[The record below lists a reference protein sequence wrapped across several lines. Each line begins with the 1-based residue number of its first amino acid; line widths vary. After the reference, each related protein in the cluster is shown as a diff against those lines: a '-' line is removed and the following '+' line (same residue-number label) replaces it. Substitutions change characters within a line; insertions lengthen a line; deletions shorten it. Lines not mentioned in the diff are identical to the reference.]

1 MSLWI
6 IIAKN
11 EIRIKTAK
19 FRSHRNLFFVVI
31 YAIFIFWATYLGP
44 VIFDAILPDILQ
56 ALSGVLEF
64 VLHFV
69 IEVSLTTMFVMM
81 ILYPIFLLFRK
92 TEIGVKD
99 MILSSPVKSADIFLG
114 EFVGQLPFHF
124 LIVLA
129 IGPAIISLLGQ
140 VNPQLTILHY
150 LIIYLVIFLM
160 MNFSLIIGTIFAN
173 YIELKLSSN
182 KKIKDSSN
190 SVLLLLSFVVII
202 SFYLFHYIFYIVYN
216 NPILKNWMSI
226 FPSFWYSNII
236 LYLVNPLLIESY
248 VINIWLSVGLAIGIP
263 MILLYFSY
271 KKAEKFYSIDLRSEK
286 KLLIV
291 KKEGFILKIINKMTF
306 KKYKVLVM
314 VQFKNFLRKKE
325 NITKL
330 VYSIAFTGVLGL
342 FIFLSLDSPITEIS
356 EFSLLGIVSIPVEY
370 FSVLVIF
377 IIAWMG
383 GLIFGMMMGISVI
396 FDSKNI
402 LYLYKKSIRG
412 LHASIFAFLYQMLF
426 LILFY
431 DIILTIFF
439 TLLFSLTIYSVGFFF
454 CVYFIYCSIVLIQVV
469 GLQCIRPFFDERG
482 KQIYFKIYFIFV
494 LQFISLLISLFINI
508 PLLPIVVDYSLGFL
522 YILLTNIG
530 ISSIIAFLMLSIGI
544 FKLNRT
550 D

>member
-19 FRSHRNLFFVVI
+19 FRAHRNLFFVVI

-92 TEIGVKD
+92 SEIGVKD
-99 MILSSPVKSADIFLG
+99 VILSSPVKSGDVFLG

-129 IGPAIISLLGQ
+129 IGPAVISLLGQ
-140 VNPQLTILHY
+140 VNPQLTIMHY
-150 LIIYLVIFLM
+150 FIIYLIIFLM
-160 MNFSLIIGTIFAN
+160 MNFSLIIGTIIAN
-173 YIELKLSSN
+173 FIEFKLSSS
-182 KKIKDSSN
+182 KKIKDSNN
-190 SVLLLLSFVVII
+190 SVLLLLSFIVII

-216 NPILKNWMSI
+216 DPLLKNWISI

-236 LYLVNPLLIESY
+236 LYFVNPLLIESY
-248 VINIWLSVGLAIGIP
+248 VINIWLSMGLAIGIP

-286 KLLIV
+286 KLFIV
-291 KKEGFILKIINKMTF
+291 KKEGFILKIINRMTF

-314 VQFKNFLRKKE
+314 VQFKNFLRNKE

-330 VYSIAFTGVLGL
+330 IYSIAFTGVLGL
-342 FIFLSLDSPITEIS
+342 FIFLSLDNPITEIR

-396 FDSKNI
+396 FNSKNI

-412 LHASIFAFLYQMLF
+412 VHASIFAFLYQMAF
-426 LILFY
+426 LILFF

-439 TLLFSLTIYSVGFFF
+439 TLLFGLNIYSIGFFF
-454 CVYFIYCSIVLIQVV
+454 CIYFIYCSIVLIQVV

-482 KQIYFKIYFIFV
+482 KQIYFKIYFIFF

-508 PLLPIVVDYSLGFL
+508 PLFPIVIDYSLGFL

-544 FKLNRT
+544 FRLNRT

>member
-1 MSLWI
+1 MSLWK

-19 FRSHRNLFFVVI
+19 FRSHRNLFFVII
-31 YAIFIFWATYLGP
+31 YAIFIFWATFLGP
-44 VIFDAILPDILQ
+44 VFFDAVFLDIIQ
-56 ALSGVLEF
+56 TLSGVLEF
-64 VLHFV
+64 VLLFV
-69 IEVSLTTMFVMM
+69 IESSLTIMFVML

-92 TEIGVKD
+92 SEIGVKD
-99 MILSSPVKSADIFLG
+99 VILSSPVKSGDIFLG

-129 IGPAIISLLGQ
+129 IGPAVISLLGQ
-140 VNPQLTILHY
+140 VNPQLTVLHY

-160 MNFSLIIGTIFAN
+160 MNFSLIIGTILAN
-173 YIELKLSSN
+173 WIEFKLSSSQ
-182 KKIKDSSN
+182 KVKDSSN
-190 SVLLLLSFVVII
+190 SVLLLLSFIVII
-202 SFYLFHYIFYIVYN
+202 SFYLFHYMFNIAYE
-216 NPILKNWMSI
+216 NPVLKNWMSI
-226 FPSFWYSNII
+226 FPSFWYTNII

-263 MILLYFSY
+263 MVILYFSY
-271 KKAEKFYSIDLRSEK
+271 KKAEKFYSIDPLAEK
-286 KLLIV
+286 ELLIV
-291 KKEGFILKIINKMTF
+291 KTEGFILKIIKKMTL
-306 KKYKVLVM
+306 KKYKVLVV

-330 VYSIAFTGVLGL
+330 IYSVAFTGVLGL
-342 FIFLSLDSPITEIS
+342 FIFLSLDSPITEIKQ
-356 EFSLLGIVSIPVEY
+356 FPLFGITSIPVEY
-370 FSVLVIF
+370 FDSLIMF
-377 IIAWMG
+377 IISWMG
-383 GLIFGMMMGISVI
+383 GLIFGMMMGICVI
-396 FDSKNI
+396 FNSKNI

-412 LHASIFAFLYQMLF
+412 VHASIFAFLYQMVF

-439 TLLFSLTIYSVGFFF
+439 TLLFALNIYIVGFFF
-454 CVYFIYCSIVLIQVV
+454 CIYFIYCFIVLIQVV

-482 KQIYFKIYFIFV
+482 KQVYFKIYFIFI

-544 FKLNRT
+544 FKLNRI

>member
-11 EIRIKTAK
+11 EIRIRTAK
-19 FRSHRNLFFVVI
+19 FRAHRNLFFVVI
-31 YAIFIFWATYLGP
+31 YAIFIFWATFLGP
-44 VIFDAILPDILQ
+44 VIFDAILPDILL

-64 VLHFV
+64 VLQFV

-92 TEIGVKD
+92 SEIGVKD
-99 MILSSPVKSADIFLG
+99 VILSSPVKSGDIFLG

-129 IGPAIISLLGQ
+129 IGPAIVSLLGQ

-150 LIIYLVIFLM
+150 LVIYLVIFLM
-160 MNFSLIIGTIFAN
+160 MNFSLIIGTILAN
-173 YIELKLSSN
+173 WIELKLSSS
-182 KKIKDSSN
+182 KRIKDSSN
-190 SVLLLLSFVVII
+190 SVLLLLSFIVII
-202 SFYLFHYIFYIVYN
+202 SFYLFHYMFNIGYN
-216 NPILKNWMSI
+216 NPVFKNWMSI
-226 FPSFWYSNII
+226 FPSFWYSNIV
-236 LYLVNPLLIESY
+236 LYLVNPSLIDSY
-248 VINIWLSVGLAIGIP
+248 VINIWLSMAFAIGIP
-263 MILLYFSY
+263 MVILYFSY
-271 KKAEKFYSIDLRSEK
+271 KKAEKFYSIDLQSEK

-291 KKEGFILKIINKMTF
+291 KTEGFILKIINKMTL
-306 KKYKVLVM
+306 KKYKILVM

-342 FIFLSLDSPITEIS
+342 FIFLSLDSPITEIR

-396 FDSKNI
+396 FSSKNI

-412 LHASIFAFLYQMLF
+412 IRASIFAFLYQMTF
-426 LILFY
+426 LIFFY

-439 TLLFSLTIYSVGFFF
+439 TLLFALNIYIVGFFF
-454 CVYFIYCSIVLIQVV
+454 CIYFIYCFIVLIQVV

-494 LQFISLLISLFINI
+494 LQFISLLISLFINM
-508 PLLPIVVDYSLGFL
+508 PLLPIVVDYSLGFF
-522 YILLTNIG
+522 YILLTNVG
-530 ISSIIAFLMLSIGI
+530 MSSIIAFLMLSIGI
-544 FKLNRT
+544 VKLNRT

>member
-1 MSLWI
+1 MSLWK

-19 FRSHRNLFFVVI
+19 FRSHRNLFFVII
-31 YAIFIFWATYLGP
+31 YAIFIFWATFLGP
-44 VIFDAILPDILQ
+44 VFFDAVFLDIIQ
-56 ALSGVLEF
+56 TLSGVLEF
-64 VLHFV
+64 VLLFV
-69 IEVSLTTMFVMM
+69 IESSLTIMFVML

-92 TEIGVKD
+92 SEIGVKD
-99 MILSSPVKSADIFLG
+99 VILSSPVKSGDIFLG

-129 IGPAIISLLGQ
+129 IGPAVTSLLGQ
-140 VNPQLTILHY
+140 VNPQLTVLHY

-160 MNFSLIIGTIFAN
+160 MNFSLIIGTILAN
-173 YIELKLSSN
+173 WIEFKLSSSQ
-182 KKIKDSSN
+182 KVKDSSN
-190 SVLLLLSFVVII
+190 SVLLLLSFIVII
-202 SFYLFHYIFYIVYN
+202 SFYLFHYMFNIAYE
-216 NPILKNWMSI
+216 NPVLKNWMSI
-226 FPSFWYSNII
+226 FPSFWYTNII

-263 MILLYFSY
+263 MVILYFSY
-271 KKAEKFYSIDLRSEK
+271 KKAEKFYSIDLLAEK
-286 KLLIV
+286 ELLIV
-291 KKEGFILKIINKMTF
+291 KTEGFILKIIKKMTL
-306 KKYKVLVM
+306 KKYKVLVV

-330 VYSIAFTGVLGL
+330 IYSVAFTGVLGL
-342 FIFLSLDSPITEIS
+342 FIFLSLDSPITGIK
-356 EFSLLGIVSIPVEY
+356 EFPLFGIASIPVKY
-370 FSVLVIF
+370 FDSLIMF
-377 IIAWMG
+377 IISWMG
-383 GLIFGMMMGISVI
+383 GLIFGMMMGICVI
-396 FDSKNI
+396 FNSKNI

-412 LHASIFAFLYQMLF
+412 VHASIFAFLYQMVF

-439 TLLFSLTIYSVGFFF
+439 TLLFALNIYIVGFFF
-454 CVYFIYCSIVLIQVV
+454 CIYFIYCFIVLIQVV

-482 KQIYFKIYFIFV
+482 KQVYFKIYFIFI

-544 FKLNRT
+544 FKLNRI

>member
-19 FRSHRNLFFVVI
+19 FRAHRNLFFVII

-44 VIFDAILPDILQ
+44 VIFDAILPDIIL
-56 ALSGVLEF
+56 AISDVLEF

-92 TEIGVKD
+92 SEIGVKD
-99 MILSSPVKSADIFLG
+99 VILSSPVKSSDIFLG

-140 VNPQLTILHY
+140 INPQLTTLHY

-160 MNFSLIIGTIFAN
+160 MNFSLIIGTILAN

-190 SVLLLLSFVVII
+190 SVLLLLSFIVII
-202 SFYLFHYIFYIVYN
+202 LFYLFHYIFYIVYN
-216 NPILKNWMSI
+216 DPVLKDWMSI

-263 MILLYFSY
+263 TALLYFSY
-271 KKAEKFYSIDLRSEK
+271 KKAEKFYSINLQSEK
-286 KLLIV
+286 KLLIA
-291 KKEGFILKIINKMTF
+291 KKEGFIFKIINRMTF

-342 FIFLSLDSPITEIS
+342 FIFLSLDSPITEIR

-396 FDSKNI
+396 FNSKNI
-402 LYLYKKSIRG
+402 LYLYKKTIRG
-412 LHASIFAFLYQMLF
+412 IRASLFAFLYQMAF
-426 LILFY
+426 LILFF

-439 TLLFSLTIYSVGFFF
+439 TLLFSLNIYSVGFFF
-454 CVYFIYCSIVLIQVV
+454 CIYFIYCSIVLIQVV

-508 PLLPIVVDYSLGFL
+508 PLFPVVVDYSLGFL

>member
-11 EIRIKTAK
+11 EIRIRTAK
-19 FRSHRNLFFVVI
+19 FRAHRNLFFVVI
-31 YAIFIFWATYLGP
+31 YAIFIFWATFLGP
-44 VIFDAILPDILQ
+44 VIFDAILPDILL

-64 VLHFV
+64 VLQFV

-92 TEIGVKD
+92 SEIGVKD
-99 MILSSPVKSADIFLG
+99 VILSSPVKSGDIFLG

-129 IGPAIISLLGQ
+129 IGPAIVSLLGQ

-150 LIIYLVIFLM
+150 LVIYLVIFLM
-160 MNFSLIIGTIFAN
+160 MNFSLIIGTILAN
-173 YIELKLSSN
+173 WIELKLSSS
-182 KKIKDSSN
+182 KRIKDSSN
-190 SVLLLLSFVVII
+190 SVLLLLSFIVII
-202 SFYLFHYIFYIVYN
+202 SFYLFHYMFNICYN
-216 NPILKNWMSI
+216 NPVFKNWMSI
-226 FPSFWYSNII
+226 FPSFWYSNIV
-236 LYLVNPLLIESY
+236 LYLVNPSLIDSY
-248 VINIWLSVGLAIGIP
+248 VINIWLSMAFAIGIP
-263 MILLYFSY
+263 MVILYFSY
-271 KKAEKFYSIDLRSEK
+271 KKAEKFYSIDLQSEK

-291 KKEGFILKIINKMTF
+291 KTEGFILKIINKMTL
-306 KKYKVLVM
+306 KKYKILVM

-342 FIFLSLDSPITEIS
+342 FIFLSLDSPITEIR

-396 FDSKNI
+396 FSSKNI

-412 LHASIFAFLYQMLF
+412 IRASIFAFLYQMTF
-426 LILFY
+426 LIFFY

-439 TLLFSLTIYSVGFFF
+439 TLLFALNIYIVGFFF
-454 CVYFIYCSIVLIQVV
+454 CIYFIYCFIVLIQVV

-494 LQFISLLISLFINI
+494 LQFISLLISLFINM
-508 PLLPIVVDYSLGFL
+508 PLLPIVVDYSLGFF
-522 YILLTNIG
+522 YILLTNVG
-530 ISSIIAFLMLSIGI
+530 MSSIIAFLMLSIGI
-544 FKLNRT
+544 VKLNRT

>member
-1 MSLWI
+1 MSLWK

-19 FRSHRNLFFVVI
+19 FRSHRNLFFVII

-44 VIFDAILPDILQ
+44 VFFDAVFPDIIQ
-56 ALSGVLEF
+56 ALAGVLEF
-64 VLHFV
+64 VLLFV
-69 IEVSLTTMFVMM
+69 IESSLTTMFVML

-92 TEIGVKD
+92 SEIGVKD
-99 MILSSPVKSADIFLG
+99 VVLSSPVKSGDIFLG

-129 IGPAIISLLGQ
+129 IGPAVTGLLGQ
-140 VNPQLTILHY
+140 ANPQLTVLHY

-160 MNFSLIIGTIFAN
+160 MNFSLIIGTILAN
-173 YIELKLSSN
+173 WIEFKLSSSQ
-182 KKIKDSSN
+182 KVKDSSN
-190 SVLLLLSFVVII
+190 SVLLLLSFIVII
-202 SFYLFHYIFYIVYN
+202 SFYLFHYMFNIAYE
-216 NPILKNWMSI
+216 NPVLKNWMSI
-226 FPSFWYSNII
+226 FPSFWYTNII

-263 MILLYFSY
+263 MVILYFSY
-271 KKAEKFYSIDLRSEK
+271 KKAEKFYSIDLLAEK
-286 KLLIV
+286 ELLIV
-291 KKEGFILKIINKMTF
+291 KTEGFILKIIKKMTL
-306 KKYKVLVM
+306 KKYKVLVV

-330 VYSIAFTGVLGL
+330 IYSIAFTGVLGL
-342 FIFLSLDSPITEIS
+342 FIFLSLDSPITEIK
-356 EFSLLGIVSIPVEY
+356 EFPLLGIVSIPVEY
-370 FSVLVIF
+370 FDSLIMF
-377 IIAWMG
+377 IISWMG
-383 GLIFGMMMGISVI
+383 GLIFGMMMGICVI
-396 FDSKNI
+396 FNSKNI
-402 LYLYKKSIRG
+402 LYLYKKTIRG
-412 LHASIFAFLYQMLF
+412 VHASIFAFLYQMVF

-439 TLLFSLTIYSVGFFF
+439 TLLFALNIYIVGFFF
-454 CVYFIYCSIVLIQVV
+454 CTYFIYCFIVLIQVV

-482 KQIYFKIYFIFV
+482 KQIYFKIYFIFI

-522 YILLTNIG
+522 YILLINIG

-544 FKLNRT
+544 FKLNRI

>member
-11 EIRIKTAK
+11 EIRIRTAK
-19 FRSHRNLFFVVI
+19 FRAHRNLFFVVI
-31 YAIFIFWATYLGP
+31 YAIFIFWATFLGP
-44 VIFDAILPDILQ
+44 VIFDAILPDILL

-64 VLHFV
+64 VLQFV

-92 TEIGVKD
+92 SEIGVKD
-99 MILSSPVKSADIFLG
+99 VILSSPVKSGDIFLG

-129 IGPAIISLLGQ
+129 IGPAIVSLLRQ

-150 LIIYLVIFLM
+150 LVIYLVIFLM
-160 MNFSLIIGTIFAN
+160 MNFSLIIGTILAN
-173 YIELKLSSN
+173 WIELKLSSS

-190 SVLLLLSFVVII
+190 SVLLLLSFIVII
-202 SFYLFHYIFYIVYN
+202 SFYLFHYMFNIGYN
-216 NPILKNWMSI
+216 NPVFKNWMSI
-226 FPSFWYSNII
+226 FPSFWYSNIV
-236 LYLVNPLLIESY
+236 LYLVNPSLIDSY
-248 VINIWLSVGLAIGIP
+248 VINIWLSMAFAIGIP
-263 MILLYFSY
+263 MVILYFSY
-271 KKAEKFYSIDLRSEK
+271 KKAEKFYSIDLQSEK

-291 KKEGFILKIINKMTF
+291 KTEGFILKIVKKMTL

-342 FIFLSLDSPITEIS
+342 FIFLSLDSPITEIR

-396 FDSKNI
+396 FSSKNI

-412 LHASIFAFLYQMLF
+412 IRASIFAFLYQMTF
-426 LILFY
+426 LIFFY

-439 TLLFSLTIYSVGFFF
+439 TLLFALNIYIVGFFF
-454 CVYFIYCSIVLIQVV
+454 CIYFIYCFIVLIQVV

-494 LQFISLLISLFINI
+494 LQFISLLISLFINM
-508 PLLPIVVDYSLGFL
+508 PLLPIVVDYSLGFF
-522 YILLTNIG
+522 YILLTNVG
-530 ISSIIAFLMLSIGI
+530 MSSIIAFLMLSIGI
-544 FKLNRT
+544 VKLNRT

>member
-19 FRSHRNLFFVVI
+19 FRAHRNLFFVVI

-44 VIFDAILPDILQ
+44 VIFDVIIPDILL
-56 ALSGVLEF
+56 ALSGILEF

-92 TEIGVKD
+92 SEIGVKD
-99 MILSSPVKSADIFLG
+99 VILSSPVKSGDIFLG

-129 IGPAIISLLGQ
+129 IGPAVISLLGQ

-150 LIIYLVIFLM
+150 LIIYLIIFLM
-160 MNFSLIIGTIFAN
+160 MNFSLIIGTILAN
-173 YIELKLSSN
+173 FIEFKLSSS

-190 SVLLLLSFVVII
+190 SVLLLLSFIVII

-216 NPILKNWMSI
+216 NPVLKNWISI

-236 LYLVNPLLIESY
+236 LYLVNPLLIKSY

-263 MILLYFSY
+263 MVLLYFSY
-271 KKAEKFYSIDLRSEK
+271 KKAEKFYSIDLQSEK

-291 KKEGFILKIINKMTF
+291 KKEGFILKIINRMTF

-330 VYSIAFTGVLGL
+330 IYSIAFTGVLGL
-342 FIFLSLDSPITEIS
+342 FIFLSLDNPITEIR

-396 FDSKNI
+396 FNSKNI
-402 LYLYKKSIRG
+402 LYLYKKTIRG
-412 LHASIFAFLYQMLF
+412 VHASIFAFLYQMAF
-426 LILFY
+426 LILFF

-439 TLLFSLTIYSVGFFF
+439 TLLFGLNIYSVGFFF
-454 CVYFIYCSIVLIQVV
+454 CIYFIYCSIVLIQVV

-482 KQIYFKIYFIFV
+482 KQIYFKIYFIFF

>member
-1 MSLWI
+1 MSLWK

-19 FRSHRNLFFVVI
+19 FRSHRNLFFVII
-31 YAIFIFWATYLGP
+31 YAIFIFWATFLGP
-44 VIFDAILPDILQ
+44 VFFDAVFLDIIQ
-56 ALSGVLEF
+56 TLSGVLEF
-64 VLHFV
+64 VLLFV
-69 IEVSLTTMFVMM
+69 IESSLTIMFVML

-92 TEIGVKD
+92 SEIGVKD
-99 MILSSPVKSADIFLG
+99 VILSSPVKSGDIFLG

-129 IGPAIISLLGQ
+129 IGPAVISLLGQ
-140 VNPQLTILHY
+140 VNPQLTVLHY

-160 MNFSLIIGTIFAN
+160 MNFSLIIGTILAN
-173 YIELKLSSN
+173 WIEFKLSSSQ
-182 KKIKDSSN
+182 KVKDSSN
-190 SVLLLLSFVVII
+190 SVLLLLSFIVII
-202 SFYLFHYIFYIVYN
+202 SFYLFHYMFNIAYE
-216 NPILKNWMSI
+216 NPVLKNWMSI
-226 FPSFWYSNII
+226 FPSFWYTNII

-263 MILLYFSY
+263 MVILYFSY
-271 KKAEKFYSIDLRSEK
+271 KKAEKFYSIDPLAEK
-286 KLLIV
+286 ELLIV
-291 KKEGFILKIINKMTF
+291 KTEGFILKIIKKMTL
-306 KKYKVLVM
+306 KKYKVLVV

-330 VYSIAFTGVLGL
+330 IYSVAFTGVLGL
-342 FIFLSLDSPITEIS
+342 FIFLSLDSPITEIKQ
-356 EFSLLGIVSIPVEY
+356 FPLFGITSIPVEY
-370 FSVLVIF
+370 FDSLIMF
-377 IIAWMG
+377 IISWMG
-383 GLIFGMMMGISVI
+383 GLIFGMMMGICVI
-396 FDSKNI
+396 FNSKNI

-412 LHASIFAFLYQMLF
+412 VHASIFAFLYQMVF
-426 LILFY
+426 LIVFY

-439 TLLFSLTIYSVGFFF
+439 TLLFALNIYIVGFFF
-454 CVYFIYCSIVLIQVV
+454 CIYFIYCFIVLIQVV

-482 KQIYFKIYFIFV
+482 KQVYFKIYFIFI

-522 YILLTNIG
+522 YILLINIG

-544 FKLNRT
+544 FKLNRI

>member
-19 FRSHRNLFFVVI
+19 FRAHRNLFFVVI
-31 YAIFIFWATYLGP
+31 YAIFIFWATFLGP
-44 VIFDAILPDILQ
+44 VIFDAILPDILL
-56 ALSGVLEF
+56 ALSGALEF
-64 VLHFV
+64 VLQFV

-92 TEIGVKD
+92 SEIGVKD
-99 MILSSPVKSADIFLG
+99 VILSSPVKSGDILLG

-129 IGPAIISLLGQ
+129 LGPAVVSLLVQ

-160 MNFSLIIGTIFAN
+160 MNFSLIIGTILAN
-173 YIELKLSSN
+173 WIELKLSSS
-182 KKIKDSSN
+182 KKIKESSN
-190 SVLLLLSFVVII
+190 SVLLLLSFIVII
-202 SFYLFHYIFYIVYN
+202 SFYLFHYMFNIGYD
-216 NPILKNWMSI
+216 NPVFKNWMSI

-236 LYLVNPLLIESY
+236 LYLVNPSLIDSY
-248 VINIWLSVGLAIGIP
+248 VINIWLSMAFAIGIP
-263 MILLYFSY
+263 MVILYFSY
-271 KKAEKFYSIDLRSEK
+271 KKAEKFYSIDLQSEK

-291 KKEGFILKIINKMTF
+291 KTEGFILKIIKKMTL
-306 KKYKVLVM
+306 KKYKVLVI
-314 VQFKNFLRKKE
+314 VQFKNFLRRKE

-330 VYSIAFTGVLGL
+330 IYSIAFTGVLGL
-342 FIFLSLDSPITEIS
+342 FIFLSLDSPITEIKD
-356 EFSLLGIVSIPVEY
+356 FSLLGIVSIPVEY

-396 FDSKNI
+396 FNSKNI

-412 LHASIFAFLYQMLF
+412 IHASIYAFLYQMVF
-426 LILFY
+426 LIFFY

-439 TLLFSLTIYSVGFFF
+439 ALLFALNIYTVGFFF
-454 CVYFIYCSIVLIQVV
+454 CIYFIYCFIVLIQVV

-482 KQIYFKIYFIFV
+482 KQIYFKIYFIFF

-508 PLLPIVVDYSLGFL
+508 PLLPVVVDYSLGFL
-522 YILLTNIG
+522 FILLTNIG

>member
-19 FRSHRNLFFVVI
+19 FRAHRNLFFVVI
-31 YAIFIFWATYLGP
+31 YAIFIFWATFLGP
-44 VIFDAILPDILQ
+44 VIFDAILPDILL
-56 ALSGVLEF
+56 ALSGALEF
-64 VLHFV
+64 VLQFV

-92 TEIGVKD
+92 SEIGVKD
-99 MILSSPVKSADIFLG
+99 VILSSPVKSGDILLG

-129 IGPAIISLLGQ
+129 LGPAVVSLLVQ

-160 MNFSLIIGTIFAN
+160 MNFSLIIGTILAN
-173 YIELKLSSN
+173 WIELKLSSS
-182 KKIKDSSN
+182 KKIKESSN
-190 SVLLLLSFVVII
+190 SVLLLLSFIVII
-202 SFYLFHYIFYIVYN
+202 SFYLFHYMFNIGYD
-216 NPILKNWMSI
+216 NPVFKNWMSI

-236 LYLVNPLLIESY
+236 LYLVNPSLIDSY
-248 VINIWLSVGLAIGIP
+248 VINIWLSMAFAIGIP
-263 MILLYFSY
+263 MVILYFSY
-271 KKAEKFYSIDLRSEK
+271 KKAEKFYSIDLQSEK

-291 KKEGFILKIINKMTF
+291 KTEGFILKIIKKMTL
-306 KKYKVLVM
+306 KKYKVLVI
-314 VQFKNFLRKKE
+314 VQFKNFLRRKE

-330 VYSIAFTGVLGL
+330 IYSIAFTGVLGL
-342 FIFLSLDSPITEIS
+342 FIFLSLDSPITEIKD
-356 EFSLLGIVSIPVEY
+356 FSLLGIVSIPVEY

-396 FDSKNI
+396 FNSKNI

-412 LHASIFAFLYQMLF
+412 IHASIYAFLYQMVF
-426 LILFY
+426 LIFFY

-439 TLLFSLTIYSVGFFF
+439 ALLFALNIYTVGFFF
-454 CVYFIYCSIVLIQVV
+454 CIYFIYCFIVLIQVV

-508 PLLPIVVDYSLGFL
+508 PLLPVVVDYSLGFL
-522 YILLTNIG
+522 FILLTNIG

>member
-19 FRSHRNLFFVVI
+19 FRAHRNLFFIVI

-69 IEVSLTTMFVMM
+69 IEVSLSTMFIMM

-92 TEIGVKD
+92 SEIGVKD
-99 MILSSPVKSADIFLG
+99 VILSSPIKSGDIFLG

-129 IGPAIISLLGQ
+129 IGPAVVSLLKQ
-140 VNPQLTILHY
+140 ANPQLTILHY
-150 LIIYLVIFLM
+150 VIIYLVIFLM
-160 MNFSLIIGTIFAN
+160 INFSLIIGTISAN
-173 YIELKLSSN
+173 LIEFKLSSS
-182 KKIKDSSN
+182 KRIKDSSN
-190 SVLLLLSFVVII
+190 SVLILLSFII
-202 SFYLFHYIFYIVYN
+202 IILFYLFHYIFNIAYD
-216 NPILKNWMSI
+216 NPVFKNWLSI

-236 LYLVNPLLIESY
+236 LYLVNPSLIESY
-248 VINIWLSVGLAIGIP
+248 VINIWLSVGFAIGIP
-263 MILLYFSY
+263 IGILYFSY
-271 KKAEKFYSIDLRSEK
+271 KKAEKFYSIDLQSEK

-291 KKEGFILKIINKMTF
+291 KKEGFILKIIKKMTL

-325 NITKL
+325 NVTKL
-330 VYSIAFTGVLGL
+330 IYSIAFTGVLGL
-342 FIFLSLDSPITEIS
+342 FIFLTLDNPITEIK
-356 EFSLLGIVSIPVEY
+356 EFPLLGIVSIQVEFFDY
-370 FSVLVIF
+370 LIIF
-377 IIAWMG
+377 IISWMG

-396 FDSKNI
+396 FSSKNI

-412 LHASIFAFLYQMLF
+412 IHASIYAFLYQMLF
-426 LILFY
+426 LIFFY

-439 TLLFSLTIYSVGFFF
+439 TLLFALNIYIVGFFF
-454 CVYFIYCSIVLIQVV
+454 CIYFIYCFIVLIQVV

-530 ISSIIAFLMLSIGI
+530 ISSIIAILMLSIGI

>member
-1 MSLWI
+1 MSLWK

-19 FRSHRNLFFVVI
+19 FRSHRNLFFVII
-31 YAIFIFWATYLGP
+31 YAIFIFWAIYLGP
-44 VIFDAILPDILQ
+44 VFFDAVFPDIIQ
-56 ALSGVLEF
+56 ALVGVLEF
-64 VLHFV
+64 VLLFV
-69 IEVSLTTMFVMM
+69 IESSLSTMFVML

-92 TEIGVKD
+92 SEIGVKD
-99 MILSSPVKSADIFLG
+99 VILSSPVKSGDIFLG

-129 IGPAIISLLGQ
+129 IGPAVTSLLGQ
-140 VNPQLTILHY
+140 VNPQLTVLHY

-160 MNFSLIIGTIFAN
+160 MNFSLIIGTILAN
-173 YIELKLSSN
+173 WIEFKLSSR
-182 KKIKDSSN
+182 KKVKDSSN
-190 SVLLLLSFVVII
+190 SVLLLLSFIVII
-202 SFYLFHYIFYIVYN
+202 LFYLFHYLFNIAYE
-216 NPILKNWMSI
+216 NPVLKNWMSI
-226 FPSFWYSNII
+226 FPSFWYTNII

-263 MILLYFSY
+263 MVILYFSY
-271 KKAEKFYSIDLRSEK
+271 KKAEKFYSIDLLSEK
-286 KLLIV
+286 ELLIV
-291 KKEGFILKIINKMTF
+291 KTEGFILKIIKKMTL
-306 KKYKVLVM
+306 KKYKVLVV
-314 VQFKNFLRKKE
+314 VQFKTFLRKKE

-330 VYSIAFTGVLGL
+330 IYSVAFTGVLGL
-342 FIFLSLDSPITEIS
+342 FIFLSLDSPITEIK
-356 EFSLLGIVSIPVEY
+356 EFRLHGIVTIPVEY
-370 FSVLVIF
+370 FDSLIMF
-377 IIAWMG
+377 IISWMG
-383 GLIFGMMMGISVI
+383 GLIFGMMMGICAI
-396 FDSKNI
+396 FNSKNI

-412 LHASIFAFLYQMLF
+412 VHASIFAFLYQMAF

-439 TLLFSLTIYSVGFFF
+439 TLLFALNIYVVGFFF
-454 CVYFIYCSIVLIQVV
+454 CIYFIYCFIVLIQVV

-482 KQIYFKIYFIFV
+482 KQIYFKIYFIFI

-508 PLLPIVVDYSLGFL
+508 PLLPVVVDYSLGFL

-544 FKLNRT
+544 FKLNRI

>member
-19 FRSHRNLFFVVI
+19 FRSHRNLFFAVI

-44 VIFDAILPDILQ
+44 VIFDAILPDFLL

-69 IEVSLTTMFVMM
+69 IEVSLTTIFVMM

-92 TEIGVKD
+92 SEIGVKD
-99 MILSSPVKSADIFLG
+99 VILSSPVKSGDVFLG
-114 EFVGQLPFHF
+114 EFVGQLPFYF

-129 IGPAIISLLGQ
+129 IGPAVVSLLGQ
-140 VNPQLTILHY
+140 VNPQLSILHY

-160 MNFSLIIGTIFAN
+160 MNFSLIIGTILAN
-173 YIELKLSSN
+173 WVEFKLSSN

-190 SVLLLLSFVVII
+190 SVLLLLSFIVII
-202 SFYLFHYIFYIVYN
+202 SFYLFHYVFNVAYYN
-216 NPILKNWMSI
+216 PVFKNWMSI

-248 VINIWLSVGLAIGIP
+248 IINIWLSIVLAIGIP
-263 MILLYFSY
+263 MLILYFSY
-271 KKAEKFYSIDLRSEK
+271 KKAEKFYSIDLQSEK
-286 KLLIV
+286 KLLVV
-291 KKEGFILKIINKMTF
+291 KTEGFILKFIKKMTL

-330 VYSIAFTGVLGL
+330 IYSIAFTGVLGL
-342 FIFLSLDSPITEIS
+342 FIFLSLDSPITEIE

-370 FSVLVIF
+370 FSVLVII

-402 LYLYKKSIRG
+402 LYLYKKSIKG
-412 LHASIFAFLYQMLF
+412 VHASIFAFLYQMVF

-439 TLLFSLTIYSVGFFF
+439 TLLFAFNIYNVVLFF
-454 CVYFIYCSIVLIQVV
+454 CIYFIYCLIVLIQVV

>member
-1 MSLWI
+1 MSLWK

-19 FRSHRNLFFVVI
+19 FRSHRNLFFVII
-31 YAIFIFWATYLGP
+31 YAIFIFWATFLGP
-44 VIFDAILPDILQ
+44 VFFNAVFLDIIQ

-64 VLHFV
+64 VLLFV
-69 IEVSLTTMFVMM
+69 IESSLTIMFVML

-92 TEIGVKD
+92 SEIGVKD
-99 MILSSPVKSADIFLG
+99 VILSSPVKSSDIFLG

-129 IGPAIISLLGQ
+129 IGPAVTSLLGQ
-140 VNPQLTILHY
+140 VNPQLTVLHY

-160 MNFSLIIGTIFAN
+160 MNFSLIIGTILAN
-173 YIELKLSSN
+173 WIEFKLSSSQ
-182 KKIKDSSN
+182 KVKDSSN
-190 SVLLLLSFVVII
+190 SVLLLLSFIVII
-202 SFYLFHYIFYIVYN
+202 SFYLFHYMFNIAYE
-216 NPILKNWMSI
+216 NPVLKNWMSI
-226 FPSFWYSNII
+226 FPSFWYTNII

-263 MILLYFSY
+263 MVILYFSY
-271 KKAEKFYSIDLRSEK
+271 KKAEKFYSIDLLAEK
-286 KLLIV
+286 ELLIV
-291 KKEGFILKIINKMTF
+291 KTEGFILKIIKKMTL
-306 KKYKVLVM
+306 KKYKVLVV

-330 VYSIAFTGVLGL
+330 IYSVAFTGVLGL
-342 FIFLSLDSPITEIS
+342 FIFLSLDSPITGIK
-356 EFSLLGIVSIPVEY
+356 EFPLFGIASIPVKY
-370 FSVLVIF
+370 FDSLIMF
-377 IIAWMG
+377 IISWMG
-383 GLIFGMMMGISVI
+383 GLIFGMMMGICVI
-396 FDSKNI
+396 FNSKNI

-412 LHASIFAFLYQMLF
+412 VHASIFAFLYQMVF
-426 LILFY
+426 LIVFY

-439 TLLFSLTIYSVGFFF
+439 TLLFALNIYIVGFFF
-454 CVYFIYCSIVLIQVV
+454 CTYFIYCFIVLIQVV

-482 KQIYFKIYFIFV
+482 KQIYFKIYFIFI

-522 YILLTNIG
+522 YILLINIG

-544 FKLNRT
+544 FKLNRI

>member
-6 IIAKN
+6 LIAKN

-19 FRSHRNLFFVVI
+19 FRAHRNSFFVVI
-31 YAIFIFWATYLGP
+31 YAIFLFWATYLGP
-44 VIFDAILPDILQ
+44 VIFDAILPDILLT
-56 ALSGVLEF
+56 LSGVLEF
-64 VLHFV
+64 VLQFV

-92 TEIGVKD
+92 SEIGVKD
-99 MILSSPVKSADIFLG
+99 VILSSPVKSGDIFLG

-129 IGPAIISLLGQ
+129 IGPALISLLGQ
-140 VNPQLTILHY
+140 VNSQLTILHY
-150 LIIYLVIFLM
+150 FLIYLVIFLM
-160 MNFSLIIGTIFAN
+160 MNFSLIIGTILAN
-173 YIELKLSSN
+173 FIELKLSSN

-190 SVLLLLSFVVII
+190 SALLLLSFIVII
-202 SFYLFHYIFYIVYN
+202 SFYLFHYTFNIAYN
-216 NPILKNWMSI
+216 NPIFKNWMSI

-263 MILLYFSY
+263 MVLLYFSY

-291 KKEGFILKIINKMTF
+291 KTEGVILKIIKKMTL

-330 VYSIAFTGVLGL
+330 IYSIAFTGVLGL

-412 LHASIFAFLYQMLF
+412 VHASIFAFLYQMAF

-439 TLLFSLTIYSVGFFF
+439 TLLFNLTIYSVGFFF
-454 CVYFIYCSIVLIQVV
+454 CIYFIYCSIVLFQVV

>member
-19 FRSHRNLFFVVI
+19 FRAHRNLFFVVI

-92 TEIGVKD
+92 SEIGVKD
-99 MILSSPVKSADIFLG
+99 VILSSPVKSGDVFLG

-129 IGPAIISLLGQ
+129 IGPAVISLLGQ

-150 LIIYLVIFLM
+150 FIIYLIIFLM
-160 MNFSLIIGTIFAN
+160 MNFSLIIGTIIAN
-173 YIELKLSSN
+173 FIEFKLSSS

-190 SVLLLLSFVVII
+190 SVLLLLSFIVII

-216 NPILKNWMSI
+216 DPLLKNWISI

-286 KLLIV
+286 KLFIV
-291 KKEGFILKIINKMTF
+291 KKEGFILKIINRMTF

-314 VQFKNFLRKKE
+314 VQFKNFLRNKE

-330 VYSIAFTGVLGL
+330 IYSIAFTGVLGL
-342 FIFLSLDSPITEIS
+342 FIFLSLDNPITEIRM
-356 EFSLLGIVSIPVEY
+356 FSLLGIVSIPVEY

-396 FDSKNI
+396 FNSKNI

-412 LHASIFAFLYQMLF
+412 VHASIFAFLYQMAF
-426 LILFY
+426 LILFF

-439 TLLFSLTIYSVGFFF
+439 TLLFGLNIYSVGFFF
-454 CVYFIYCSIVLIQVV
+454 CIYFIYCSIVLIQVV
-469 GLQCIRPFFDERG
+469 GLQCIRPFFGERG
-482 KQIYFKIYFIFV
+482 KQIYFKIYFIFF

-508 PLLPIVVDYSLGFL
+508 PLFPIVIDYSLGFL

>member
-1 MSLWI
+1 MSLWK

-19 FRSHRNLFFVVI
+19 FRSHRNLFFVII
-31 YAIFIFWATYLGP
+31 YAIFIFWATFLGP
-44 VIFDAILPDILQ
+44 VFFDAVFLDIIQ
-56 ALSGVLEF
+56 TLSGVLEF
-64 VLHFV
+64 VLLFV
-69 IEVSLTTMFVMM
+69 IESSLTIMFVML

-92 TEIGVKD
+92 SEIGVKD
-99 MILSSPVKSADIFLG
+99 VILSSPVKSGDIFLG

-129 IGPAIISLLGQ
+129 IGPAVISLLGQ
-140 VNPQLTILHY
+140 VNPQLTVLHY

-160 MNFSLIIGTIFAN
+160 MNFSLIIGTILAN
-173 YIELKLSSN
+173 WIEFKLSSSQ
-182 KKIKDSSN
+182 KVKDSSN
-190 SVLLLLSFVVII
+190 SVLLLLSFIVII
-202 SFYLFHYIFYIVYN
+202 SFYLFHYMFNIAYE
-216 NPILKNWMSI
+216 NPVLKNWMSI
-226 FPSFWYSNII
+226 FPSFWYTNII

-263 MILLYFSY
+263 MVILYFSY
-271 KKAEKFYSIDLRSEK
+271 KKAEKFYSIDLLAEK
-286 KLLIV
+286 ELLIV
-291 KKEGFILKIINKMTF
+291 KTEGFILKIIKKMTL

-330 VYSIAFTGVLGL
+330 IYSVAFTGVLGL
-342 FIFLSLDSPITEIS
+342 FIFLSLDSPITEIK
-356 EFSLLGIVSIPVEY
+356 EFPLFGIASIPVEY
-370 FSVLVIF
+370 FDSLIMF
-377 IIAWMG
+377 IISWMG
-383 GLIFGMMMGISVI
+383 GLIFGMMMGICVI
-396 FDSKNI
+396 FNSKNI

-412 LHASIFAFLYQMLF
+412 VHASIFAFLYQMVF
-426 LILFY
+426 LIVFY

-439 TLLFSLTIYSVGFFF
+439 TLLFALNIYIVGFFF
-454 CVYFIYCSIVLIQVV
+454 CTYFIYCFIVLIQVV

-482 KQIYFKIYFIFV
+482 KQIYFKIYFIFI

-522 YILLTNIG
+522 YILLINIG

-544 FKLNRT
+544 FNLNRI

>member
-19 FRSHRNLFFVVI
+19 FRAHRNLFFVVI

-44 VIFDAILPDILQ
+44 VIFDVIIPDILL
-56 ALSGVLEF
+56 ALSGILEF

-92 TEIGVKD
+92 SEIGVKD
-99 MILSSPVKSADIFLG
+99 VILSSPVKSGDIFLG

-129 IGPAIISLLGQ
+129 IGPAVISLLGQ

-150 LIIYLVIFLM
+150 LIIYLIIFLM
-160 MNFSLIIGTIFAN
+160 MNFSLIIGTILAN
-173 YIELKLSSN
+173 FIEFKLSSS

-190 SVLLLLSFVVII
+190 SVLLLLSFIVII

-216 NPILKNWMSI
+216 NPVLKNWISI

-236 LYLVNPLLIESY
+236 LYLVNPLLIKSY

-263 MILLYFSY
+263 MVLLYFSY
-271 KKAEKFYSIDLRSEK
+271 KKAEKFYSIDLQSEK

-291 KKEGFILKIINKMTF
+291 KKEGFILKIINRMTF

-330 VYSIAFTGVLGL
+330 IYSIAFTGVLGL
-342 FIFLSLDSPITEIS
+342 FIFLSLDNPITEIR

-396 FDSKNI
+396 FNSKNI
-402 LYLYKKSIRG
+402 LYLYKKTIRG
-412 LHASIFAFLYQMLF
+412 VHASIFAFLYQMAF
-426 LILFY
+426 LILFF

-439 TLLFSLTIYSVGFFF
+439 TLLFGLNIYSVGFFF
-454 CVYFIYCSIVLIQVV
+454 CIYFIYCSIVLIQVV

-482 KQIYFKIYFIFV
+482 KQIYFKIYFIFF

-508 PLLPIVVDYSLGFL
+508 PLFPIVVDYSLGFL

>member
-1 MSLWI
+1 MSLWK

-19 FRSHRNLFFVVI
+19 FRSHRNLFFVII
-31 YAIFIFWATYLGP
+31 YAIFIFWATFLGP
-44 VIFDAILPDILQ
+44 VFFNAVFLDIIQ

-64 VLHFV
+64 VLLFV
-69 IEVSLTTMFVMM
+69 IESSLTIMFVML

-92 TEIGVKD
+92 SEIGVKD
-99 MILSSPVKSADIFLG
+99 VILSSPVKSSDIFLG

-129 IGPAIISLLGQ
+129 IGPAVTSLLGQ
-140 VNPQLTILHY
+140 VNPQLTVLHY

-160 MNFSLIIGTIFAN
+160 MNFSLIIGTILAN
-173 YIELKLSSN
+173 WIEFKLSSSQ
-182 KKIKDSSN
+182 KVKDSSN
-190 SVLLLLSFVVII
+190 SVLLLLSFIVII
-202 SFYLFHYIFYIVYN
+202 SFYLFHYMFNIAYE
-216 NPILKNWMSI
+216 NPVLKNWMSI
-226 FPSFWYSNII
+226 FPSFWYTNII

-263 MILLYFSY
+263 MVILYFSY
-271 KKAEKFYSIDLRSEK
+271 KKAEKFYSIDLLAEK
-286 KLLIV
+286 ELLIV
-291 KKEGFILKIINKMTF
+291 KTEGFILKIIKKMTL
-306 KKYKVLVM
+306 KKYKVLVV

-330 VYSIAFTGVLGL
+330 IYSVAFTGVLGL
-342 FIFLSLDSPITEIS
+342 FIFLSLDSPITGIK
-356 EFSLLGIVSIPVEY
+356 EFPLFGIASIPVKY
-370 FSVLVIF
+370 FDSLIMF
-377 IIAWMG
+377 IISWMG
-383 GLIFGMMMGISVI
+383 GLIFGMMMGICVI
-396 FDSKNI
+396 FNSKNI

-412 LHASIFAFLYQMLF
+412 VHASIFAFLYQMVF
-426 LILFY
+426 LIVFY

-439 TLLFSLTIYSVGFFF
+439 TLLFALNIYIVGFFF
-454 CVYFIYCSIVLIQVV
+454 CTYFIYCFIVLIQVV

-482 KQIYFKIYFIFV
+482 KQIYFKIYFIFI

-544 FKLNRT
+544 FKLNRI